1 MFKKFLLTS
10 FLLLSSLITIYPS
23 KKENT
28 KFLEYCY
35 SLEKIISRN
44 TVEKNKNLSKNFR
57 PLAKDIALFGIKKTK
72 GTLANKIIDQYKN
85 SKKSLIISF
94 VPNRVY
100 CLTGYW
106 IEYLNPGTFTLL
118 FYEKTKRSINKY
130 KDAKQEV
137 DEFIKDINSEYK
149 SIRKEIMFGIIVELN
164 NIHE

>member
-1 MFKKFLLTS
+1 MFKKLLLIFFLLFCS
-10 FLLLSSLITIYPS
+10 FITIYPS
-23 KKENT
+23 RKENT
-28 KFLEYCY
+28 KLFYYCY
-35 SLEKIISRN
+35 NLEKIFSRN
-44 TVEKNKNLSKNFR
+44 SVEQSKNISKKVKTY
-57 PLAKDIALFGIKKTK
+57 AKDISLIGTSKTK
-72 GTLANKIIDQYKN
+72 GALVNKIIDQYKD

-137 DEFIKDINSEYK
+137 DEFIGDINSEYK
-149 SIRKEIMFGIIVELN
+149 SIRKEIKDLF
-164 NIHE
+164 